1 MRLRVP
7 PRPTGTARAL
17 PGRTVPVNL
26 LGASPAARAADVL
39 AAGMLLAV
47 SFLAASASAQVSDG
61 DAPAAE
67 AVVARLHRGLV
78 EASSSEPDASLD
90 TRLERLRPLIA
101 GTHDLPYIAELAI
114 RRQWRDLAAAD
125 RERFAAAFERL
136 SVMTYV
142 SQFSAVDAN
151 AFTIVGSADAGSR
164 RIEVN
169 ATISRGDGGDGGDG
183 GDITLDYTL
192 QERDG
197 DWMIVNVLADGV
209 SDLALKRAEYRRIL
223 DDGTIDDLI
232 DHLSA
237 QANDLM

>member
-1 MRLRVP
+1 M
-7 PRPTGTARAL
+7 
-17 PGRTVPVNL
+17 
-26 LGASPAARAADVL
+26 L

-47 SFLAASASAQVSDG
+47 SFIAAGASAQVSDA
-61 DAPAAE
+61 DARAAE

-78 EASSSEPDASLD
+78 EVSAREPDASLD
-90 TRLERLRPLIA
+90 TRFERLRPLIA
-101 GTHDLPYIAELAI
+101 RTHDLPYIAELAI

-136 SVMTYV
+136 SVMTYA
-142 SQFSAVDAN
+142 SRFSAVDAN
-151 AFTIVGSADAGSR
+151 AFTILGSAEAGSR

-169 ATISRGDGGDGGDG
+169 AAIARSGG

-197 DWMIVNVLADGV
+197 AWMIVNVLADGV

-223 DDGTIDDLI
+223 DDGTLDDLI
-232 DHLSA
+232 DHLA
-237 QANDLM
+237 DQADELR